1 MQFLKTTDPRFHLV
15 ETRAR
20 WFILMAVLGLL
31 GLVAFVI
38 WKQEFFRPIR
48 RIDLFA
54 ASSQGIYK
62 GMAVRLSGFRI
73 GKVGGVKL
81 EGENQVTVSLA
92 VFTEYAHFLRRDS
105 VANVASESLIGD
117 RYIEI
122 TAGTAKSEQ
131 LKDGDALPLTPE
143 KSIGSLMESL
153 KDEIRP
159 AVTDTRDII
168 SYLNNPAG
176 DFKMTLA
183 SLNALTATLSRDVPE
198 ILKRANVAA
207 QQGSDLFEQMNKR
220 DASLWQSMEGL
231 EKFSATLNKDFP
243 PLLDSLGKGL
253 DRFEQAGKD
262 TSALMLN
269 GSEVVDELKKMAKEA
284 TPEVSKLLNKS
295 EETVKSADEVLS
307 GVKRMWP
314 LRKAVEKPEEK
325 ILKPANDE

>member
-20 WFILMAVLGLL
+20 WFIFMAVIGLL
-31 GLVAFVI
+31 GLIAFVI
-38 WKQEFFRPIR
+38 WKQEFFRPAR

-105 VANVASESLIGD
+105 VATVASESLIGD
-117 RYIEI
+117 RFIEI
-122 TAGTAKSEQ
+122 TAGTAKSAQ
-131 LKDGDALPLTPE
+131 LNDGDALPLTPE

-168 SYLNNPAG
+168 SYLNNPSG

-183 SLNALTATLSRDVPE
+183 SLNTLTTTLSRDVPG
-198 ILKRANVAA
+198 ILKQVNLAA
-207 QQGSDLFEQMNKR
+207 EQGSGLFEQLNKK
-220 DASLWQSMEGL
+220 DAELWRSIAGL
-231 EKFSATLNKDFP
+231 EKFANTLNTDFP

-253 DRFEQAGKD
+253 DSFEQAGKD
-262 TSALMLN
+262 TSALMLDADK
-269 GSEVVDELKKMAKEA
+269 VVVELEKMTKQAS
-284 TPEVSKLLNKS
+284 PEVPKLLKKS
-295 EETVKSADEVLS
+295 EETMKDAEDVLS
-307 GVKRMWP
+307 AVKRMWP

-325 ILKPANDE
+325 VLKPANDE